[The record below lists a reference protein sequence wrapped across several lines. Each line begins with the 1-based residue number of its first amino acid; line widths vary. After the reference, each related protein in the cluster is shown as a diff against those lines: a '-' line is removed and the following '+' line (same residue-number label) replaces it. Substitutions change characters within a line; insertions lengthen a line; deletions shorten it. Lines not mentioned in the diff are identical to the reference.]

1 MDARSYAHFMVTF
14 EDVARLALALPETE
28 ETTSWGRLT
37 WAVRSGGK
45 AKPKGFVWERP
56 LSKKDQA
63 FLTAEG
69 ADIPPNEVIL
79 GVRVDG
85 LAEKEAILAANPE
98 TTFTTPHFNGYPAV
112 LLRLDRVD
120 KEMLQEIITDA
131 WLAVA
136 PRRLADQFTA
146 DQAGN

>member
-1 MDARSYAHFMVTF
+1 MVTF

-136 PRRLADQFTA
+136 PRKLADQFTA

>member
-1 MDARSYAHFMVTF
+1 MVTF
-14 EDVARLALALPETE
+14 EEVARLALALPETE
-28 ETTSWGRLT
+28 EGTSWGKLT

-69 ADIPPNEVIL
+69 AQVPPNEVIL

-85 LAEKEAILAANPE
+85 LVEKEAVLAANPDFM
-98 TTFTTPHFNGYPAV
+98 FTTPHFNGYPAV
-112 LLRLDRVD
+112 LVRLDRVD
-120 KEMLQEIITDA
+120 EPQLREIVTDA

-136 PRRLADQFTA
+136 PRKLVDQFTA
-146 DQAGN
+146 DHQFIEGGGED

>member
-1 MDARSYAHFMVTF
+1 MSTF
-14 EDVARLALALPETE
+14 EDVARLARALPETE
-28 ETTSWGRLT
+28 EPTSWGNLT

-69 ADIPPNEVIL
+69 AEVPPNEVIL

-85 LAEKEAILAANPE
+85 LAEKEAVLAANPDFM
-98 TTFTTPHFNGYPAV
+98 FTTPHFNGYPAV
-112 LLRLDRVD
+112 LLRLDRGDEARLREVV
-120 KEMLQEIITDA
+120 TDA

-136 PRRLADQFTA
+136 PKKLADQFL
-146 DQAGN
+146 AGETDR

>member
-1 MDARSYAHFMVTF
+1 MVTF

>member
-1 MDARSYAHFMVTF
+1 MVTF

-69 ADIPPNEVIL
+69 AEVPPNEVIL

-85 LAEKEAILAANPE
+85 LAEKEAILAENPE

-112 LLRLDRVD
+112 LVRLDRLD
-120 KEMLQEIITDA
+120 DASLKEIVTDA

-136 PRRLADQFTA
+136 PRKLADQFSA
-146 DQAGN
+146 EQAGT

>member
-1 MDARSYAHFMVTF
+1 MSTF

-28 ETTSWGRLT
+28 ETTSWGNLI

-56 LSKKDQA
+56 LRKKDQA

-69 ADIPPNEVIL
+69 AEVPPNEVIL

-85 LAEKEAILAANPE
+85 LAEKEAVLAANPDFM
-98 TTFTTPHFNGYPAV
+98 FTTPHFNGYPAV
-112 LLRLDRVD
+112 LVRLDRVD
-120 KEMLQEIITDA
+120 EARLREVVTDA

-136 PRRLADQFTA
+136 PKKLADQFL
-146 DQAGN
+146 AGETDS